1 LLSERAYRLTLRFD
15 FFAFRFFVF
24 FAALRFF
31 EAFFGTFL
39 PLALASDSPIAI
51 ACLRLLTFLPERPLF
66 SVPALRF
73 FIARL
78 TSVDAFFEYLRAIA
92 FLRLSSVWQKSNH
105 RWHTKFLIRHSPLA
119 LTGDGRHFGRRGTS
133 ETPTRKTAPSPVRTP
148 HREDS
153 MTLTKSHVAGPT
165 MPAVREMTF
174 GDLLR
179 KAAEAAP
186 DRLALIAGVPDPKLR
201 RQWTYAQL
209 YREAQRTAR
218 ALLSRFKPGERIAV
232 WAQNIPE
239 WVMLEFG
246 AGMAGM
252 ILVTVN
258 PAFRAREVEYVLKQ
272 SRSAGVFVVNG
283 FRGNPM
289 LDTVQAVAANCPELR
304 EIICF
309 DDWDAFI
316 AAGDDESVKLP
327 AVSPDDPVMI
337 QYTSGT
343 TGFPKGALLRHRGL
357 LNNGAD
363 TADRMGVDPGDVFV
377 TTMPLFH
384 TGGCVCCVI
393 GAVSKAATQVL
404 IEAFEPGLV
413 LEMLGT
419 YRGNAMLGVPT
430 MLVAMLEHPTFPATD
445 LSSVKA
451 ICSGGSTVPAALVR
465 LLEEK
470 LGAPFTIVFGQTE
483 CSPVAAQT
491 RTTDSVEDKA
501 NTIGLPLP
509 NMENKIIDPNTGET
523 VPVGTV
529 GEFCTR
535 GYHVMIGYFEMPDA
549 TAAAI
554 DADGWLHS
562 GDLCAMDA
570 RGYCTV
576 EGRLKDMIIRGGEN
590 IYPRELEEL
599 LFKHPK
605 VGEVAVIG
613 VPHEKW
619 GEEVAAFIRPAP
631 GATIEKEELIDYMRA
646 SLAPHKTPKHWFV
659 VEAFPLTGSGK
670 IQKFKLRE
678 AWTKGEM
685 TAI

>member
-1 LLSERAYRLTLRFD
+1 
-15 FFAFRFFVF
+15 
-24 FAALRFF
+24 
-31 EAFFGTFL
+31 
-39 PLALASDSPIAI
+39 
-51 ACLRLLTFLPERPLF
+51 
-66 SVPALRF
+66 
-73 FIARL
+73 
-78 TSVDAFFEYLRAIA
+78 
-92 FLRLSSVWQKSNH
+92 
-105 RWHTKFLIRHSPLA
+105 
-119 LTGDGRHFGRRGTS
+119 
-133 ETPTRKTAPSPVRTP
+133 
-148 HREDS
+148 
-153 MTLTKSHVAGPT
+153 
-165 MPAVREMTF
+165 MTF

-201 RQWTYAQL
+201 RQWTYAQF

-239 WVMLEFG
+239 WMMLEFG

-289 LDTVQAVAANCPELR
+289 LETVQAVAPNCPELR

-316 AAGDDESVKLP
+316 AAGDDESIKLP

-377 TTMPLFH
+377 TTDA
-384 TGGCVCCVI
+384 
-393 GAVSKAATQVL
+393 AVSHRRL
-404 IEAFEPGLV
+404 RLLRDRRGIEGRDPGAGRGV
-413 LEMLGT
+413 RARTGA
-419 YRGNAMLGVPT
+419 GNAR
-430 MLVAMLEHPTFPATD
+430 D
-445 LSSVKA
+445 LSRQCDARRSHHA
-451 ICSGGSTVPAALVR
+451 GRDAGAPDLRDRPISRRSRRSARAAPR
-465 LLEEK
+465 CRPRWCGYWK
-470 LGAPFTIVFGQTE
+470 KSSARPFTIVFGQTE

-523 VPVGTV
+523 VPIGTV

-535 GYHVMIGYFEMPDA
+535 GYHVMLGYFEMPDA
-549 TAAAI
+549 TSAAI
-554 DADGWLHS
+554 DADGWLHT

-659 VEAFPLTGSGK
+659 VDAFPLTGSGK

>member
-1 LLSERAYRLTLRFD
+1 MALTL
-15 FFAFRFFVF
+15 
-24 FAALRFF
+24 
-31 EAFFGTFL
+31 
-39 PLALASDSPIAI
+39 
-51 ACLRLLTFLPERPLF
+51 
-66 SVPALRF
+66 
-73 FIARL
+73 
-78 TSVDAFFEYLRAIA
+78 
-92 FLRLSSVWQKSNH
+92 
-105 RWHTKFLIRHSPLA
+105 
-119 LTGDGRHFGRRGTS
+119 
-133 ETPTRKTAPSPVRTP
+133 
-148 HREDS
+148 
-153 MTLTKSHVAGPT
+153 SHVAGPT
-165 MPAVREMTF
+165 TPAVREMTF

-179 KAAEAAP
+179 KAAETEP
-186 DRLALIAGVPDPKLR
+186 DRVALIAGVPDPALR
-201 RQWTYAQL
+201 RQWSYAQL
-209 YREAQRTAR
+209 YREARRTAR
-218 ALLSRFKPGERIAV
+218 ALLTRFKPGERIVV

-272 SRSAGVFVVNG
+272 SRSSGVFVVDS

-289 LDTVQAVAANCPELR
+289 LETVHAVAQNCPELR
-304 EIICF
+304 EIVCF
-309 DDWDAFI
+309 NDWNDFI
-316 AAGDDESVKLP
+316 SAGDDEAISMP
-327 AVSPDDPVMI
+327 SVSPDDAVMI

-363 TADRMGVDPGDVFV
+363 TAERMGVDTGDVFI

-404 IEAFEPGLV
+404 LEAFDPALV
-413 LEMLGT
+413 LEMFGT
-419 YRGNAMLGVPT
+419 YRGNAMIAVPT
-430 MLVAMLEHPTFPATD
+430 MLIAMLEHLTFPTTD
-445 LSSVKA
+445 LSVVKA
-451 ICSGGSTVPAALVR
+451 ICSGGSTVPAPLVQR
-465 LLEEK
+465 FEQHLK
-470 LGAPFTIVFGQTE
+470 APFTIVFGQTE

-491 RTTDSVEDKA
+491 RTFDSVEDKA

-509 NMENKIIDPNTGET
+509 NMETKIIDPTTGET
-523 VPVGTV
+523 VPVGTI

-535 GYHVMIGYFEMPDA
+535 GYHVMLGYFEMPEA
-549 TAAAI
+549 TRAAI
-554 DADGWLHS
+554 DADGWLHT

-599 LFKHPK
+599 LFKHPS
-605 VGEVAVIG
+605 VGEVAVVG
-613 VPHEKW
+613 VPHERW

-631 GATIEKEELIDYMRA
+631 GAAIDKDELIAYMRGW
-646 SLAPHKTPKHWFV
+646 LAPHKTPKHWV
-659 VEAFPLTGSGK
+659 IVDAFPLTGSGK

-678 AWTKGEM
+678 AWGKGEIV
-685 TAI
+685 AV

>member
-1 LLSERAYRLTLRFD
+1 M
-15 FFAFRFFVF
+15 
-24 FAALRFF
+24 
-31 EAFFGTFL
+31 
-39 PLALASDSPIAI
+39 
-51 ACLRLLTFLPERPLF
+51 
-66 SVPALRF
+66 
-73 FIARL
+73 
-78 TSVDAFFEYLRAIA
+78 
-92 FLRLSSVWQKSNH
+92 
-105 RWHTKFLIRHSPLA
+105 A
-119 LTGDGRHFGRRGTS
+119 LTQ
-133 ETPTRKTAPSPVRTP
+133 
-148 HREDS
+148 
-153 MTLTKSHVAGPT
+153 SHVAGPT
-165 MPAVREMTF
+165 TPAVREMTF

-209 YREAQRTAR
+209 YREAQHTAR
-218 ALLSRFKPGERIAV
+218 ALLSLFKRGERIAV
-232 WAQNIPE
+232 WAQNVPE
-239 WVMLEFG
+239 WMMLEFG

-252 ILVTVN
+252 VLVTLN
-258 PAFRAREVEYVLKQ
+258 PAFRAHQVEYVLKQ

-289 LDTVQAVAANCPELR
+289 LETVQAVKPNCGELR

-309 DDWDAFI
+309 DDWNAFI
-316 AAGDDESVKLP
+316 AAGDDETIKLP

-363 TADRMGVDPGDVFV
+363 TADRMGVDPGDVFI

-384 TGGCVCCVI
+384 TGGCVCCVL

-404 IEAFEPGLV
+404 IEAFDPALV
-413 LEMLGT
+413 IEMFGT

-430 MLVAMLEHPTFPATD
+430 MLIAMLEHPTFPTTD
-445 LSSVKA
+445 LASVKA

-465 LLEEK
+465 RLEEK

-491 RTTDSVEDKA
+491 CANDSVEDKA
-501 NTIGLPLP
+501 GTIGLPLP
-509 NMENKIIDPNTGET
+509 NMETKIIDPATGET
-523 VPVGTV
+523 VPIGTI

-535 GYHVMIGYFEMPDA
+535 GYHVMLGYFEMPDA

-554 DADGWLHS
+554 DKDGWLHT
-562 GDLCAMDA
+562 GDLCAMDE
-570 RGYCTV
+570 RGFCTV

-599 LFKHPK
+599 LFTHPT
-605 VGEVAVIG
+605 VGEVAVVG
-613 VPHEKW
+613 FPDDLM
-619 GEEVAAFIRPAP
+619 GEVVAAFIRPAP
-631 GATIEKEELIDYMRA
+631 GQSVNKDELFGYMREHL
-646 SLAPHKTPKHWFV
+646 SPQKTPKHWISLDV
-659 VEAFPLTGSGK
+659 LPLTASGK
-670 IQKFKLRE
+670 IQKYKLRDGW
-678 AWTKGEM
+678 AAGEYREL
-685 TAI
+685 